1 MRLGRMD
8 IIKRD
13 GTKEEYCA
21 AKIRNAVKAAFASVA
36 EQVDDRTLDE
46 ITSQVESKI
55 QQMCGDGCAVHV
67 EDIQDMVEKTLMERN
82 YYPVMKSTSY
92 TGKSGPRREGRD
104 ISWRNI

>member
-1 MRLGRMD
+1 MD

-82 YYPVMKSTSY
+82 YYPVMKSYILSL
-92 TGKSGPRREGRD
+92 
-104 ISWRNI
+104 IHI